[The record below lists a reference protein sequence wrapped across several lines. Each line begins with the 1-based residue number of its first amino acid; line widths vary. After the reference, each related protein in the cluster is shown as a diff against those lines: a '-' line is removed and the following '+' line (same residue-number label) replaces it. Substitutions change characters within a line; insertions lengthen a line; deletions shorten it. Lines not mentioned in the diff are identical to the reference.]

1 MNRSL
6 PQATKIMIVRHA
18 EKPASDFS
26 PNGVTVNGKRS
37 KESLTARGWQRAGAL
52 ANLFAPADGHFQH
65 RLLAQ
70 PQFIYAS
77 TFIKRRGSK
86 RPIETITPLAEKL
99 AIKINSDFPRFAIEK
114 LLADVFRCKGVVLIC
129 WQREYIP
136 KIAAS
141 IMGEGAVLPAQWPET
156 RFDMVWVFDRSRSSA
171 RYRFHQA
178 PQRLLIGDQLTLIK

>member
-1 MNRSL
+1 
-6 PQATKIMIVRHA
+6 MIVRHA

-26 PNGVTVNGKRS
+26 PYGVTVNGKRS

-52 ANLFAPADGHFQH
+52 ANLFAPTDGHFQN
-65 RLLAQ
+65 RFLAE
-70 PQFIYAS
+70 PQFLYTS
-77 TFIKRRGSK
+77 KFIKRRGSK

-99 AIKINSDFPRFAIEK
+99 AIKINSDFPRFAVDK

-136 KIAAS
+136 KIAAA
-141 IMGEGAVLPAQWPET
+141 IMGGEGSVPAAWPEA

-171 RYRFHQA
+171 RYRFHQV
-178 PQRLLIGDQLTLIK
+178 PQGLLMGDQVTLIK